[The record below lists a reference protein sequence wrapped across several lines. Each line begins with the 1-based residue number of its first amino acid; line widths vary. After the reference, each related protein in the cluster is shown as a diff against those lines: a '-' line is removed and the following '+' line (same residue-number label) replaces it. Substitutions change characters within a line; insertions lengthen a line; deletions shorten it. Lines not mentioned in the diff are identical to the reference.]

1 MSLHERQDITGRLTL
16 RLHAP
21 DGRVA
26 REQTASNEITPQG
39 RALVAQLFN
48 RDMAATPIARVSQ
61 IGLGRNGEKLKA
73 GGTTLNEPIGMT
85 PVRSIEQVPRQPN
98 ETRTVLRL
106 TGELAEK
113 EMNGV
118 LQEAGL
124 FTEDGVMY
132 NRVTFAPISKSEQF
146 KLTLVW
152 EITF

>member
-1 MSLHERQDITGRLTL
+1 MSLHESQEISGRLTL

-26 REQTASNEITPQG
+26 HEQTVSNEITPQG

-48 RDMAATPIARVSQ
+48 KEMAATPIARVSQ
-61 IGLGRNGEKLKA
+61 IGLGRSGEKLKA
-73 GGTTLNEPIGMT
+73 GATTLVDPLGMT
-85 PVRSIEQVPRQPN
+85 PVRSIEQVPREP
-98 ETRTVLRL
+98 RTVLRL

-113 EMNGV
+113 EMNDA

-124 FTEDGVMY
+124 FTDDGVMY
-132 NRVTFAPISKSEQF
+132 NRVTFAPINKSEQF